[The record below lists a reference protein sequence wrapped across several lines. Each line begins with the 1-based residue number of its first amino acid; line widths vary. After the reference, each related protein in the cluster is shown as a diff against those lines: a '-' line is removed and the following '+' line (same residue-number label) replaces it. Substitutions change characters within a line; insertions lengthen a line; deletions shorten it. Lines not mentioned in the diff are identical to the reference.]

1 MIKCLKSHKN
11 NLKIDHGVYFCF
23 LKIVS
28 LLFLKKNFVF
38 ICVYAI
44 FFVILHANLRYYAIL

>member
-1 MIKCLKSHKN
+1 MALKS
-11 NLKIDHGVYFCF
+11 
-23 LKIVS
+23 IVAYILAFEKQIS
-28 LLFLKKNFVF
+28 SLFLKKNFVF

>member
-1 MIKCLKSHKN
+1 MRS
-11 NLKIDHGVYFCF
+11 CF
-23 LKIVS
+23 LEQIS
-28 LLFLKKNFVF
+28 LVFFEKNFVF